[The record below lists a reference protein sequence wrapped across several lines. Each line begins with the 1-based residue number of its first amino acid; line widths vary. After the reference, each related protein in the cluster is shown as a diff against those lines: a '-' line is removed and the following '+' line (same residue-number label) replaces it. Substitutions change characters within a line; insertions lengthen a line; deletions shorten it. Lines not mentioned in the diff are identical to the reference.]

1 MLLKARTESEE
12 LRQYRFLEPRMDFD
26 LTEKQQLINLEKG
39 YAGELEFDRRVSEI
53 GCNFLTIN
61 DVLLEKQGTYF
72 QLDSLFISVDVIYL
86 FEIKSFEGDYYIIG
100 DKWYTRT
107 GTEIQNPLLQVAR
120 SESLLRR
127 YLQAFHPSL
136 PIKSYLIFINPEF
149 TLYQAPLNDTMIF
162 PTQLQRF
169 LKDLLSKKPF
179 LKENHKN
186 LARKIVSGHQ
196 VKNPFSRSPHY
207 TYEELDKG
215 IPCRQ
220 CKSMKT
226 MVVAGQLI
234 CSRCSNGEKVDS
246 AILRSTEEFEF
257 LFPEL
262 RVTTNTVYEWCG
274 ESLSKK
280 TVRRVLGSH
289 YELIGHGRTAN
300 FIKKNVQ

>member
-12 LRQYRFLEPRMDFD
+12 LRQYRFLEPRINFD
-26 LTEKQQLINLEKG
+26 MTEKQQLINLEKG
-39 YAGELEFDRRVSEI
+39 YAGELEFDRRVDEI

-72 QLDSLFISVDVIYL
+72 QLDSLFISIDVIYL
-86 FEIKSFEGDYYIIG
+86 FEIKNFEGDYYMDG
-100 DKWYTRT
+100 DKWYTRA
-107 GTEIQNPLLQVAR
+107 GSEVQNPLLQMAR

-149 TLYQAPLNDTMIF
+149 TLYQAPLNETMIF

-169 LKDLLSKKPF
+169 LKDLLSKKPL

-196 VKNPFSRSPHY
+196 EKNPFSRSPHY
-207 TYEELDKG
+207 TYDELDKG

-220 CKSMKT
+220 CKSLKT
-226 MVVAGQLI
+226 TVMAGQLI
-234 CSRCSNGEKVDS
+234 CSRCGNGEKVDA

-262 RVTTNTVYEWCG
+262 RVTTNRIQEWCRVI
-274 ESLSKK
+274 ESKK
-280 TVRRVLGSH
+280 TIKRVLTNH
-289 YELIGHGRTAN
+289 YARKGYGKYTYYE
-300 FIKKNVQ
+300 KN